1 MPAGEEWTDY
11 DEFLIC
17 LAGPRAQLGLCP
29 RSIDEEKLKRFSM
42 SIIQPKDRHFEIPA
56 IYDCTG
62 WEHDV
67 RPIYEMLLLP
77 DAPVFVFPKI
87 VTRSQA
93 LERAEKGLLR
103 VFADQEILKAVRYV
117 ADILL
122 KRRKLNGE
130 QAEQAVVESRVLE
143 IPLMLKSLQWQLP

>member
-1 MPAGEEWTDY
+1 
-11 DEFLIC
+11 
-17 LAGPRAQLGLCP
+17 
-29 RSIDEEKLKRFSM
+29 
-42 SIIQPKDRHFEIPA
+42 
-56 IYDCTG
+56 
-62 WEHDV
+62 
-67 RPIYEMLLLP
+67 
-77 DAPVFVFPKI
+77 
-87 VTRSQA
+87 
-93 LERAEKGLLR
+93 LLR